1 MKMTVYSRLIAFIR
15 DHEGEEWINPREFA
29 QKYGFNYHTVR
40 KYLEE
45 LSQAG
50 YLESKKEGK
59 YVFYRLINPHKL
71 SEKEQE
77 LAQKES
83 LRWFSYQFKN
93 LAENFRQIRHELKQR
108 LQLLEEENEELKA
121 ENRKLKLENKHL
133 RAQISNLQRL
143 LAETPEEPIITYN
156 KEKPKSRIELIVDLM
171 HQKLCRSD
179 LIRVKPKPEPQF

>member
-1 MKMTVYSRLIAFIR
+1 MTVYSQLISTILR
-15 DHEGEEWINPREFA
+15 DYGDNWFSPRELA
-29 QKYGFNYHTVR
+29 KKHNWNYHSIR
-40 KYLEE
+40 KYLME
-45 LSQAG
+45 LADTG
-50 YLESKKEGK
+50 YLESKKVGK
-59 YVFYRLINPHKL
+59 FVYYRLKNPNKL

-83 LRWFSYQFKN
+83 LRWFSQQFK
-93 LAENFRQIRHELKQR
+93 LLGENFRQIRLSLEAEVERLK
-108 LQLLEEENEELKA
+108 EKNEELKA

-171 HQKLCRSD
+171 HQKLCQSD
-179 LIRVKPKPEPQF
+179 LIRVKPKPEPEL

>member
-1 MKMTVYSRLIAFIR
+1 MSVYSRLIAFIR
-15 DHEGEEWINPREFA
+15 DHEGEEWFSPREFA

-108 LQLLEEENEELKA
+108 IQLLEEENEELRSQIERLRS
-121 ENRKLKLENKHL
+121 ENRQLKLKLTNYEDLL
-133 RAQISNLQRL
+133 RT
-143 LAETPEEPIITYN
+143 TPEVPISTVN
-156 KEKPKSRIELIVDLM
+156 KGKKMSRIELITELL
-171 HQKLCRSD
+171 HQKFCTKN
-179 LIRVKPKPEPQF
+179 LIKVKNEPEPEF